1 MPQDIHPRLGLNV
14 PPAIGLLVFALVP
27 AYVAYIHLKHGGLAS
42 ILYWHPVV
50 YLIAAT
56 GLLFAAVAAYLLL
69 SPQRVGVDIRFHQ
82 DGFILDI
89 REYFRRDREF
99 TFNWAD
105 IETIALIQGP
115 RGPRAFRITAKNKVR
130 AQFGENLIN
139 VKAKDALSRFEDAAK
154 IAGYRLEGA
163 QDFDVFVMAT
173 KSWRIVPIA

>member
-130 AQFGENLIN
+130 AQFGETSSTS
-139 VKAKDALSRFEDAAK
+139 KPRTPCPALKTPPKSRA
-154 IAGYRLEGA
+154 IAWKLR
-163 QDFDVFVMAT
+163 
-173 KSWRIVPIA
+173 RISMSS